1 MLLKSFKQ
9 LFSKPK
15 IKSSAWDAAGSG
27 RRFFHF
33 QPESGSINNLLSQS
47 LETLRSRSRDMVR
60 KNPYAANI
68 IDTIMSNSI
77 GTGIKPQSKA
87 RDGEFRKK
95 VQELWL
101 RWTDEADSN
110 GVSDFYGL

>member
-9 LFSKPK
+9 LFNKPK
-15 IKSSAWDAAGSG
+15 AKSSAWDASGFG
-27 RRFFHF
+27 RRVMYW
-33 QPESGSINNLLSQS
+33 QPGSENINSLLAHN

-68 IDTIMSNSI
+68 IDTIVSNCV

-87 RDGEFRKK
+87 KNADFRKK

-101 RWTDEADSN
+101 N
-110 GVSDFYGL
+110 

>member
-1 MLLKSFKQ
+1 MLLKTFKQ
-9 LFSKPK
+9 LFNKPK
-15 IKSSAWDAAGSG
+15 IKSSAWDTAGSG

-33 QPESGSINNLLSQS
+33 QPELGSINNLLSQS

-68 IDTIMSNSI
+68 IDTIVSNSI

-87 RDGEFRKK
+87 KNAEFRKK

-101 RWTDEADSN
+101 KWTDEADSS
-110 GVSDFYGL
+110 GVSDFY